1 MRGGV
6 VYNGGVILVRLEV
19 ETHLVIFEQDA
30 VGVRHTSFRDRLE
43 TLADAETLDELPV
56 VHVLRPKRKELRAE
70 TCELLSV
77 EG

>member
-1 MRGGV
+1 
-6 VYNGGVILVRLEV
+6 
-19 ETHLVIFEQDA
+19 
-30 VGVRHTSFRDRLE
+30 
-43 TLADAETLDELPV
+43 V